1 MTFKTSS
8 TPVDQL
14 SKDFTLIIP
23 QQDIVMI
30 RAKKVRFL
38 SYSNSS
44 FLDANRLR
52 MGLGA
57 FDPTRPLP
65 RNLVSLPVSGDI
77 RTSFLASNLITDSR

>member
-1 MTFKTSS
+1 
-8 TPVDQL
+8 
-14 SKDFTLIIP
+14 
-23 QQDIVMI
+23 MI

-38 SYSNSS
+38 TYSNSS

-65 RNLVSLPVSGDI
+65 RNLASLPVFGDI
-77 RTSFLASNLITDSR
+77 